1 MESVFLNRK
10 NFFARIHL
18 LAGGHFLTAYVLIFK
33 NKQFWVHLK
42 SVGTHAGYED
52 GPIGC
57 AVFLLFM
64 PGVDL

>member
-10 NFFARIHL
+10 NFFARIHQ
-18 LAGGHFLTAYVLIFK
+18 LAGGHFLTAYVLFFE
-33 NKQFWVHLK
+33 NKQFWVHFK
-42 SVGTHAGYED
+42 SVGTRAGYED